1 MTIDHQRLIKINK
14 VNDEYYQ
21 MLLFEPSDNHWYEL
35 LAFNIES
42 LIVQAYTIYNINLSE
57 YLN

>member
-1 MTIDHQRLIKINK
+1 MNHQRLVKINK
-14 VNDEYYQ
+14 IDNESYQ
-21 MLLFEPSDNHWYEL
+21 LILFEPSDNHWYEL

-42 LIVQAYTIYNINLSE
+42 LIVQAYVIYNINLSE